1 MRPLGYTANASIS
14 RTHAH
19 ATAPHMPQA
28 SDYTTLPDAKA
39 AIAAEVAESA
49 SVMRQIGD
57 DPALLEMVDAVATRC
72 IERLR
77 AGNTL
82 FFAGNGGSA
91 ADAQHLATELVN
103 RFAYDRPGLPAF
115 ALTTDTSLLTAI
127 GNDYGFDQ
135 LFSRQLIGVSRPGDL
150 LFGLSTSGTSPNVIA
165 ALRAAR
171 ERGLVTVGITGLNS
185 GQMDTCCDYVIR
197 IPSRV
202 TPRIQEGTIL
212 LGHIICR
219 LIERTIHPR
228 QSA

>member
-1 MRPLGYTANASIS
+1 
-14 RTHAH
+14 
-19 ATAPHMPQA
+19 MPQT
-28 SDYTTLPDAKA
+28 SDYTTLPEAKA

-57 DPALLEMVDAVATRC
+57 DPALLAMVETVATRC

-127 GNDYGFDQ
+127 GNDYGFDH
-135 LFSRQLIGVSRPGDL
+135 LFSRQLAGVSRAGDVF
-150 LFGLSTSGTSPNVIA
+150 FGLSTSGTSPNVIA
-165 ALRAAR
+165 ALRTAR
-171 ERGLVTVGITGLNS
+171 ERGLVAIGITGLS
-185 GQMDTCCDYVIR
+185 TGPMDSCCDYVIR

-219 LIERTIHPR
+219 LIERALHPR
-228 QSA
+228 PPQ

>member
-1 MRPLGYTANASIS
+1 
-14 RTHAH
+14 
-19 ATAPHMPQA
+19 MPQT
-28 SDYTTLPDAKA
+28 SDYTTLAETRA

-57 DPALLEMVDAVATRC
+57 DSALLEMVEAVAARC

-127 GNDYGFDQ
+127 GNDYGFEH
-135 LFSRQLIGVSRPGDL
+135 LFSRQLIGVSRPGDVF
-150 LFGLSTSGTSPNVIA
+150 FGLSTSGTSPNVIA
-165 ALRAAR
+165 ALRTAR
-171 ERGLVTVGITGLNS
+171 ERGLVTVGMTGVNA
-185 GQMDTCCDYVIR
+185 GQMDGCCDYVIR

-219 LIERTIHPR
+219 LIERALHPPK
-228 QSA
+228 QS

>member
-1 MRPLGYTANASIS
+1 
-14 RTHAH
+14 
-19 ATAPHMPQA
+19 MPQT
-28 SDYTTLPDAKA
+28 SDYTTLSDTKA

-49 SVMRQIGD
+49 GVMQQIGD
-57 DPALLEMVDAVATRC
+57 DPALLDMVDLVASRC
-72 IERLR
+72 IECLR
-77 AGNTL
+77 AGHTL

-135 LFSRQLIGVSRPGDL
+135 LFSRQLAGVSRPGDL
-150 LFGLSTSGTSPNVIA
+150 FFGLSTSGTSPNVIA
-165 ALRAAR
+165 ALRTGR
-171 ERGLVTVGITGLNS
+171 ERGVVTVGITGLNS
-185 GQMDTCCDYVIR
+185 AQMDAVCDYVIR

-219 LIERTIHPR
+219 LIERAMHPR
-228 QSA
+228 PPQ

>member
-1 MRPLGYTANASIS
+1 
-14 RTHAH
+14 
-19 ATAPHMPQA
+19 MPQT
-28 SDYTTLPDAKA
+28 SDYTTLAETRA

-49 SVMRQIGD
+49 SVMRQIGED
-57 DPALLEMVDAVATRC
+57 SALLEMVESVAARC

-127 GNDYGFDQ
+127 GNDYGFEH
-135 LFSRQLIGVSRPGDL
+135 LFSRQLIGVSRPGDVF
-150 LFGLSTSGTSPNVIA
+150 FGLSTSGTSPNVVA
-165 ALRAAR
+165 ALRTAR
-171 ERGLVTVGITGLNS
+171 ERGLVTVGITGVNS
-185 GQMDTCCDYVIR
+185 GQMDGCCDFVIR

-219 LIERTIHPR
+219 LIERALHPPK
-228 QSA
+228 QS

>member
-1 MRPLGYTANASIS
+1 
-14 RTHAH
+14 
-19 ATAPHMPQA
+19 MPQT
-28 SDYTTLPDAKA
+28 SDYTTLAETRA

-57 DPALLEMVDAVATRC
+57 DSALLEMVEAVAARC

-127 GNDYGFDQ
+127 GNDYGFEH
-135 LFSRQLIGVSRPGDL
+135 LFSRQLIGVSRPGDVF
-150 LFGLSTSGTSPNVIA
+150 FGLSTSGTSPNVIA
-165 ALRAAR
+165 ALRTAR
-171 ERGLVTVGITGLNS
+171 ERGLVTIGITGVSS
-185 GQMDTCCDYVIR
+185 GQMDGCCDYVVR

-219 LIERTIHPR
+219 LIERALHPPK
-228 QSA
+228 QS